1 MKLEEFFSFIDRLSA
16 QEKGEF
22 FERFIKQ
29 YLLQSPEYSRQF
41 VKVERWREYEDRGRR
56 VDTGVDLVAFDIEG
70 RRWAVQAKYHKDIVG
85 LEDTATFFASLGTK
99 EFDGGILVVKEGIN
113 ERVEEK
119 IDKFEKPI
127 LVLTLRDLLEDIKEI
142 KETGEIYFEEV
153 KKELRPYQK
162 SAVQSVIEGFKEA
175 DRGKLIM
182 PPGSGKT
189 FTALRVAEELLKDGG
204 IVLFLCPSI
213 SLLDQSLRSWLKDA
227 RKEIKPLA
235 VVSDTSVGRQEDSL
249 DRLSVLSFPPT
260 TSPEELLENFK
271 HIKENL
277 KGDELIVIFS
287 TYQSLDVVELAQ
299 RQGLPE
305 IDLVIC
311 DEAHRTTGVVEEG
324 NSDLSNFRKVHHNE
338 YIKAKKRLYMTATP
352 KVYKTEIESGD
363 FTVYS
368 MDDERIYGRTFYEY
382 TFRRAVEEGYLS
394 DFKVLVFGVSDRE
407 VQERL
412 FGFVSGGHLNL
423 EDTSKLYGLMKVLED
438 GFIEDGQKRTVDI
451 KKGIVFVNTVRD
463 SKRLQKHY
471 KDLKDSLLGSQD
483 ELDQRIG
490 NMDLEIRHI
499 DGSTPAIERK
509 RLLSWLG
516 EDTYQ
521 ERFLINAK
529 VLTEGIDVPALDLI
543 AFFRPKKSVVDV
555 IQAVGRVMRKAKG
568 KSYGYIL
575 VPVIVDEKEE
585 IKNEDYKTVVQ
596 ILDALRS
603 VDETYSAVIRIK
615 GKSLMRE
622 DTLLGITTRRE
633 TDRYELTEERLL
645 FALPHKVA
653 KSLMGK
659 TLRRFG
665 LGNKY
670 LENWA
675 EDVSKSAK
683 VLKDHI
689 EIAIQ
694 QDQRAREEF
703 SSFLKTLRTYIN
715 EDIEQ
720 EQAISMLVQY
730 MLTKPIF
737 SALFGDHK
745 DLVSQALDKV
755 ASGFENFLESITEKL
770 QEFYKKVKVRA
781 MGLVDEEERQDFLRH
796 LYDNFFRKAF
806 KDTAEQLGIAYT
818 PVEIVDFMI
827 RISDDLIKKEFGR
840 EEGIN
845 SEDVIVLEPF
855 AGTGTFLARL
865 LEYLEEDSLKDK
877 YRNGKLW
884 ANEILLLPYYIAKI
898 NTELTYRRRTG
909 TAEEFKTILLTDSFA
924 MMEKIYESKPYTT
937 GLLFPEEYS
946 ELLNAQKKSKINL
959 ILSNPPYFSRAES
972 GNTRLVRGRYKLL
985 REKVKQTFA
994 KYILNTNKNSLY
1006 DSYIYAIRMGLDRVE
1021 EGVIAYVANNGWLD
1035 SSVGQGLRKVL
1046 EKELDKVYIV
1056 DLRGSLRKGDKA
1068 EGENVFDVK
1077 VGVCVVF
1084 MVKKK
1089 NKSKSADIYY
1099 HDIGGGLSKGEKL
1112 QRLREFKTLEDIP
1125 FEKIEPN
1132 DKGDWFNQR
1141 GVEFYNYPAMAEDT
1155 TAIFDLT
1162 SSGVNTSRDAYAWNL
1177 SKDKLRQYMERLIQ
1191 TFNDHVERFKRGE
1204 ITKEDL
1210 NNKTNIETDKRK
1222 IKWDDDLLKEVKKGK
1237 TYTFAT
1243 GGQVYEGLYRPF
1255 VKQYAYFSKVFN
1267 ARTYQLPKIFPYP
1280 DAENL
1285 VIVISSRA
1293 DADVFDVLMVN
1304 KIFNFSLDGLSPAK
1318 GFPLYVYGQTY
1329 GKEEKRINITS
1340 YALREYKKRYG
1351 DDITE
1356 EDIFYY
1362 VFGILN
1368 HPDYQERFR
1377 NELLKEIPRIPF
1389 VEDRERFERI
1399 RDIGKRMAHLQ
1410 VNYETLPFHSEVK
1423 VYIKENNWQVSEMK
1437 LDRDNLRIRYNDSI
1451 TIEIPKTALEW
1462 KVNGKSPIEWVI
1474 NRYAYNYDKD
1484 TDTENS
1490 PMDVL
1495 QDKGDT
1501 YLVDLIKR
1509 LAYLSE
1515 EMVKLK
1521 RDLSGVEIF

>member
-70 RRWAVQAKYHKDIVG
+70 RRWAVQAKYHKNIVG

-127 LVLTLRDLLEDIKEI
+127 LILTLRDLLEDIKEI

-189 FTALRVAEELLKDGG
+189 FTALRIAEELLKDGG

-213 SLLDQSLRSWLKDA
+213 SLLDQSLRSWLRDA

-277 KGDELIVIFS
+277 KGDELVVIFS

-412 FGFVSGGHLNL
+412 FGFVSRGHLNL

-471 KDLKDSLLGSQD
+471 KDLKDSLLRSQD

-516 EDTYQ
+516 EDAYQ
-521 ERFLINAK
+521 KRFLINAK

-689 EIAIQ
+689 EIAIR

-827 RISDDLIKKEFGR
+827 RISDDLIKREFGR
-840 EEGIN
+840 QEGIN

-855 AGTGTFLARL
+855 AGTGTFLVRL

-994 KYILNTNKNSLY
+994 KYITDAKLRNSLY

-1056 DLRGSLRKGDKA
+1056 DLRGNLRKGDKA

-1089 NKSKSADIYY
+1089 NKSKRADIYY

-1112 QRLREFKTLEDIP
+1112 QRLKEFKTLEDIP

-1162 SSGVNTSRDAYAWNL
+1162 SWGLSTSRDAYAWNL

-1210 NNKTNIETDKRK
+1210 NNKTNIETDERK
-1222 IKWDDDLLKEVKKGK
+1222 IKWDRELLKEVKKGK

-1267 ARTYQLPKIFPYP
+1267 NQTYQLPKIFPYP

-1285 VIVISSRA
+1285 VIVISYKANS
-1293 DADVFDVLMVN
+1293 FSVLMVN
-1304 KIFNFSLDGLSPAK
+1304 RLYDLHLLEGGSF
-1318 GFPLYVYGQTY
+1318 GFPLYVYGQAY

-1399 RDIGKRMAHLQ
+1399 TFL
-1410 VNYETLPFHSEVK
+1410 
-1423 VYIKENNWQVSEMK
+1423 
-1437 LDRDNLRIRYNDSI
+1437 
-1451 TIEIPKTALEW
+1451 
-1462 KVNGKSPIEWVI
+1462 
-1474 NRYAYNYDKD
+1474 
-1484 TDTENS
+1484 
-1490 PMDVL
+1490 
-1495 QDKGDT
+1495 
-1501 YLVDLIKR
+1501 
-1509 LAYLSE
+1509 
-1515 EMVKLK
+1515 
-1521 RDLSGVEIF
+1521 